1 MPLVQMNV
9 RIDDEVRVEGNRAF
23 ESIGWSPS
31 QAARE
36 LWGYAARNRRS
47 PRRLQALCEL
57 LAPEDERAEAGA
69 HAPSPEVLRGPAIV
83 REFRAS
89 QGLSSACG
97 DAASVEELREEALLA
112 RWRERGLL

>member
-1 MPLVQMNV
+1 MSLVQMNV

-23 ESIGWSPS
+23 ESIGWTPS

-69 HAPSPEVLRGPAIV
+69 PSPEILRGPAIV

-89 QGLSSACG
+89 QGLSPACG
-97 DAASVEELREEALLA
+97 AAAPVEELREEALLE